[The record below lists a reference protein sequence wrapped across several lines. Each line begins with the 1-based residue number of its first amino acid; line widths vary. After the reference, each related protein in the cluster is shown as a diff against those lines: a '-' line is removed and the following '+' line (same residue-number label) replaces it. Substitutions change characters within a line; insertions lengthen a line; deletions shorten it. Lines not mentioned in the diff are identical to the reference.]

1 MGGGKTVS
9 KQTKRAG
16 RGLGAL
22 LVAGLSIL
30 IFSTCDL
37 EVFNPGAITDEAL
50 NDPSLMKVVAAGVAN
65 EFNSLPDNLALDI
78 LRLTD
83 QAAGNGSY
91 NGTGRLRRGT
101 LEWDETNGDWAQIHE
116 TIWTGLAAWYRMTDL
131 EEYDQTRSKDAARI
145 WLLIGMAHRMFG
157 ENYCQVVYSIGSD
170 FAVPEKGTVKPRTA
184 AFDSAIVSLTKAISL
199 GQAAGGSDDVIM
211 AARAGI
217 AQAYVGLNDF
227 ASATQWSTQVPT
239 DFVYSALYNMNSNS
253 NVVWQ
258 ETIGRNEVGLFN
270 TYSYNLANG
279 PDPRVPYDI
288 CGTFDVPTDPFNSTV
303 SRTDLCNSENGADG
317 VTAHV
322 RQTKYPDE
330 GSDIPIAKGTE
341 MRLIEAEAAML
352 ANNLTD
358 FTARINDVRSH
369 FGLAAIAAPAT
380 VGALEYNNSP
390 TSPFERV
397 LHNAYDASTGNV
409 GDPGVDAWSILDGER
424 HLTMFGEARRLWD
437 LHRWDHPFLNG
448 GVVFWDTEVRRAS
461 CFPLPDDECTLNQ
474 EIVGS
479 TLLTG
484 VGNATHTCG

>member
-1 MGGGKTVS
+1 MTNKTGI
-9 KQTKRAG
+9 AG
-16 RGLGAL
+16 RSLRAL
-22 LVAGLSIL
+22 LVAGLAIL
-30 IFSTCDL
+30 LFSTCDVS
-37 EVFNPGAITDEAL
+37 VFNPGAITDEAL
-50 NDPSLMKVVAAGVAN
+50 NDPTLMGVVAAGVAN
-65 EFNSLPDNLALDI
+65 EFNQIPDNFALDVM
-78 LRLTD
+78 RLTD

-101 LEWDETNGDWAQIHE
+101 LEWDETNGRWAQIHE
-116 TIWTGLAAWYRMTDL
+116 TIWTGLSAWYRMSSL
-131 EEYDQTRSKDAARI
+131 EEYDQTRSRDAARI

-157 ENYCQVVYSIGSD
+157 ENFCQVVYSVGSD
-170 FAVPEKGTVKPRTA
+170 FAVPEKGQVLPRTA
-184 AFDSAIVSLTKAISL
+184 AFDSAIVSLNKAISI
-199 GQAAGGSDDVIM
+199 GQTAGGVDDIIM
-211 AARAGI
+211 AAKAGI

-239 DFVYSALYNMNSNS
+239 DFVYNALYNMNSNS
-253 NVVWQ
+253 NFVWY
-258 ETIGRNEVGLFN
+258 ETNGRNEVGLFN

-279 PDPRVPYDI
+279 PDPRVPYEV
-288 CGTFDVPTDPFNSTV
+288 CGTFDTPSDPFNSNVT
-303 SRTDLCNSENGADG
+303 RTGLCSSENGADG

-322 RQTKYPDE
+322 RQSKYPTE

-358 FTARINDVRSH
+358 FTARVNDVRSH
-369 FGLAAIAAPAT
+369 HGLAAITAPAT
-380 VGALEYNNSP
+380 VGELEYNNSP

-437 LHRWDHPFLNG
+437 LHRWDHPFLDG
-448 GVVFWDTEVRRAS
+448 GLVFWDTEVRRAS

-474 EIVGS
+474 EIAGS

-484 VGNATHTCG
+484 VGSGTHTCG